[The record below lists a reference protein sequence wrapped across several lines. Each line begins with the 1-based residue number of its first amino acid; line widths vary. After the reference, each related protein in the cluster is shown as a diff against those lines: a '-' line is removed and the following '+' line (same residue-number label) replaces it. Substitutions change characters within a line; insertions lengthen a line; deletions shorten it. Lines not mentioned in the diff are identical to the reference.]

1 MDFAGEND
9 GQMAWF
15 QVIWRSEM
23 FFKNDYQLYNIYI
36 GIMKRESP
44 YANAHQLSNPGYWGD
59 GGDLLISSC
68 SGNWAEKMSSV
79 DGQFQATEIGNH
91 NVLIRLWGNAQT
103 GGFDWFWFSGGM
115 FSNNHW
121 MDCRGQFTLTIYRQD
136 PITSDSMS
144 IQSIHNYIIQV
155 YQVCMYHHVS

>member
-1 MDFAGEND
+1 
-9 GQMAWF
+9 
-15 QVIWRSEM
+15 
-23 FFKNDYQLYNIYI
+23 
-36 GIMKRESP
+36 
-44 YANAHQLSNPGYWGD
+44 
-59 GGDLLISSC
+59 
-68 SGNWAEKMSSV
+68 MSSV

-155 YQVCMYHHVS
+155 YQVCMYHHVSKNIQIHKLWFFPVLPYSLWAYQKLSTKATSGPTAMTSQWHLPCGRILGSCHEYPRQEHGS